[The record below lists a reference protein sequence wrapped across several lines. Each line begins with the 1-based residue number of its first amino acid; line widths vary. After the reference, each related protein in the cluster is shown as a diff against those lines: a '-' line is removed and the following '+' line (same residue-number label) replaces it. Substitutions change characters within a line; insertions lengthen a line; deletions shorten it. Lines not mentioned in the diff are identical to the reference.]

1 MSSFHADFKLL
12 TSTVDSLENAK
23 DVYRPDLINFLHKN
37 RDKIIE
43 IGEEHDNCFSLI
55 STDSIENSFDNYSFE
70 MSNLSSDVQT
80 SMDSIYQ
87 YSIGSDENISL
98 LNQQYKV
105 SSSDLKNSFYYL
117 KKNYAKLGLPLSEV
131 LSQNQV
137 YEGYDAD
144 YYNKLLSDILNNC
157 DTQRDKVVSA
167 GIFMSSVFP
176 HLPYFWGGGHTY
188 DQLGVDPEWG
198 SEKLVTAVNSKTTG
212 TYQPSSLDCSGY
224 VDWLFYNSGFVQ
236 EDAYKILADNYCE
249 KGLGT
254 SEPITADDIGSRVQP
269 GDLAHMDGHI
279 GVVVSVNDNVI
290 TVSHCSGD
298 GCGMTLTNIDLS
310 TGLVVDD
317 SSKES
322 RIGQPYFSD
331 IIHIDYDDDN
341 KKK

>member
-1 MSSFHADFKLL
+1 M
-12 TSTVDSLENAK
+12 LEEKFIENGDYEALPGNEQTL
-23 DVYRPDLINFLHKN
+23 RNFVRYLEKTGQ
-37 RDKIIE
+37 IE

>member
-12 TSTVDSLENAK
+12 TCTVDSLENDK
-23 DVYRPDLINFLHKN
+23 DVYRPDLIKSLHKN
-37 RDKIIE
+37 RDRIIE

-144 YYNKLLSDILNNC
+144 YYNKLLSDILYNC
-157 DTQRDKVVSA
+157 DT
-167 GIFMSSVFP
+167 
-176 HLPYFWGGGHTY
+176 
-188 DQLGVDPEWG
+188 
-198 SEKLVTAVNSKTTG
+198 
-212 TYQPSSLDCSGY
+212 
-224 VDWLFYNSGFVQ
+224 
-236 EDAYKILADNYCE
+236 
-249 KGLGT
+249 
-254 SEPITADDIGSRVQP
+254 
-269 GDLAHMDGHI
+269 
-279 GVVVSVNDNVI
+279 
-290 TVSHCSGD
+290 
-298 GCGMTLTNIDLS
+298 
-310 TGLVVDD
+310 
-317 SSKES
+317 
-322 RIGQPYFSD
+322 
-331 IIHIDYDDDN
+331 
-341 KKK
+341 